1 MPTRFIYVKTEIG
14 NIGVSWMHKK
24 LLGLTDV
31 LMNAMTTAFVGAR
44 VWAENAGQQS
54 E

>member
-1 MPTRFIYVKTEIG
+1 MLTRLIYAKTEIG
-14 NIGVSWMHKK
+14 TTGVSGMHKK

-44 VWAENAGQQS
+44 VWAENAGRQS